1 MDPEDDEAAEQARL
15 TALQEKRKKER
26 ERYKKRSDR
35 RSEELKQQRE
45 RKLLTRDSREKND
58 RNRSANRRKK
68 KVAPGRKSTKKKMP
82 KELARTLANRK
93 AIHNDVVRRLK
104 NPLAHLGDD
113 ADAGARE
120 EFVKYLGRR
129 VYDPDITKNNWLDW
143 LESEVDQLRRTLH
156 VEGLIKD
163 E

>member
-1 MDPEDDEAAEQARL
+1 MDPEDDEAARL

-26 ERYKKRSDR
+26 ERYKKRSER
-35 RSEELKQQRE
+35 RSMEINQERE
-45 RKLLTRDSREKND
+45 RKKLTRDSREKNN
-58 RNRSANRRKK
+58 RNRSSNRRKK

-129 VYDPDITKNNWLDW
+129 MYDPDVTKDDWLDW
-143 LESEVDQLRRTLH
+143 LESEVEQLRSTLRS
-156 VEGLIKD
+156 ERLIND